1 MRELCAYI
9 ALFLHL
15 TLTAC
20 AKDGMFYIEKGTMFT
35 AKPFIKYTVGAA
47 SACAFKCM
55 TDLPC
60 IAFNYNS
67 TSHECGLLDRN
78 TGKIAIEDQTVGVRG
93 EFINIFEP
101 TVPVVNCSSDICY
114 L

>member
-1 MRELCAYI
+1 MREPRAYI
-9 ALFLHL
+9 ALFLHF

-20 AKDGMFYIEKGTMFT
+20 ANDGMFHIEKGTMFT
-35 AKPFIKYTVGAA
+35 AQPFVKYTVGKA
-47 SACAFKCM
+47 SACAFKCL
-55 TDLPC
+55 TDQPC

-78 TGKIAIEDQTVGVRG
+78 TGKIAILDHTVGVRG
-93 EFINIFEP
+93 ELINTFEP
-101 TVPVVNCSSDICY
+101 TVPVVNCSSDVCY